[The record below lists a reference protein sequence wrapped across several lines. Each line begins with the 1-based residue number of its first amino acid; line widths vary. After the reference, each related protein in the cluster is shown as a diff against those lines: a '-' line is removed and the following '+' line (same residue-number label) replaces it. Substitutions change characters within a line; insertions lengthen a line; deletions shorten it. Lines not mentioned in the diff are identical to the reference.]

1 MKIVFDI
8 FNRINTENKIK
19 FNVIWQTKKS
29 FPVPKQLKKIKPF
42 AKIKFEGKTINAYK
56 DLKGDLWY
64 KDNSVQVKT
73 ISEIVNGIRGEEVKT
88 TSYSLKQ
95 YVNFEGIHEYINM
108 HSLDLIRLMCEVS
121 EKYYTENTSGDNMR
135 LERLYEQLLKEYL
148 KSEAEQ

>member
-1 MKIVFDI
+1 MIFDI
-8 FNRINTENKIK
+8 FNRINIENKIK
-19 FNVIWQTKKS
+19 FNVIWQTKKA
-29 FPVPKQLKKIKPF
+29 FPVPKQLKGIKPF

-73 ISEIVNGIRGEEVKT
+73 ISEIVNGICGEDVKT
-88 TSYSLKQ
+88 TFYTLKQ

-108 HSLDLIRLMCEVS
+108 HPLDLRRLMCEVS

-148 KSEAEQ
+148 KSEVEQ

>member
-95 YVNFEGIHEYINM
+95 YVSFEGIHEYINM

-148 KSEAEQ
+148 KSELEQ

>member
-73 ISEIVNGIRGEEVKT
+73 ISEIVNGICGEEVKT

-148 KSEAEQ
+148 KSELEQ

>member
-64 KDNSVQVKT
+64 KDNSVQIKT
-73 ISEIVNGIRGEEVKT
+73 VSEIVNGICGEEVKT
-88 TSYSLKQ
+88 TPYSLKQ
-95 YVNFEGIHEYINM
+95 YVDFEGIHEYINM

-148 KSEAEQ
+148 KSELEQ

>member
-1 MKIVFDI
+1 MAFDI
-8 FNRINTENKIK
+8 FNRTNIENEIK
-19 FNVIWQTKKS
+19 FNVIWQTKKA
-29 FPVPKQLKKIKPF
+29 FPVPKQLKGIKPF

-73 ISEIVNGIRGEEVKT
+73 ISEIVKGIRGEEVKST
-88 TSYSLKQ
+88 FFSSKQ

-121 EKYYTENTSGDNMR
+121 EKYYTGNTSGDNIR

-148 KSEAEQ
+148 KSGLEQ

>member
-42 AKIKFEGKTINAYK
+42 VKIKFEGKTINAYK

-73 ISEIVNGIRGEEVKT
+73 ISEIVNGICGEEVKT

-148 KSEAEQ
+148 KSELEQ

>member
-42 AKIKFEGKTINAYK
+42 VKIKFEGKTINAYK

-73 ISEIVNGIRGEEVKT
+73 ISEIVNGICGEEVKT

-135 LERLYEQLLKEYL
+135 LKRLYEQLLKEYL
-148 KSEAEQ
+148 KGELEQ

>member
-42 AKIKFEGKTINAYK
+42 VKIKFEGKTINAYK

-73 ISEIVNGIRGEEVKT
+73 ISEIVNGICGEEVKT

-135 LERLYEQLLKEYL
+135 LKRLYEQLLKEYL
-148 KSEAEQ
+148 KSELEQ

>member
-73 ISEIVNGIRGEEVKT
+73 ISEIVNGICGEEVKT

-135 LERLYEQLLKEYL
+135 LKRLYEQLLKEYL
-148 KSEAEQ
+148 KSELEQ

>member
-1 MKIVFDI
+1 MVFDI
-8 FNRINTENKIK
+8 FNRTNIENEIK
-19 FNVIWQTKKS
+19 FNVIWQTKKA
-29 FPVPKQLKKIKPF
+29 FPVPKQLKGIKPF
-42 AKIKFEGKTINAYK
+42 SKIKFEGKTINAYK

-73 ISEIVNGIRGEEVKT
+73 ISEIVKGICGEEVKT

-95 YVNFEGIHEYINM
+95 YVNFEGIHECINM

-121 EKYYTENTSGDNMR
+121 EKYYTGNTSGDNMR

-148 KSEAEQ
+148 KSEVEKL

>member
-1 MKIVFDI
+1 MVFDI
-8 FNRINTENKIK
+8 FNRINVENKIK

-29 FPVPKQLKKIKPF
+29 FPAPKQLKKIKPF

-64 KDNSVQVKT
+64 KDNSVQIKT
-73 ISEIVNGIRGEEVKT
+73 VSEIVNGICGEEVKT
-88 TSYSLKQ
+88 TPYSLKQ

>member
-1 MKIVFDI
+1 MAFDI
-8 FNRINTENKIK
+8 FNRTNIENEIK
-19 FNVIWQTKKS
+19 FNVIWQTKKA
-29 FPVPKQLKKIKPF
+29 FPVPKQLKGIKPF

-64 KDNSVQVKT
+64 KDNSVQVKA
-73 ISEIVNGIRGEEVKT
+73 ISEIVNGICGEEVKT

-148 KSEAEQ
+148 KRELEQ